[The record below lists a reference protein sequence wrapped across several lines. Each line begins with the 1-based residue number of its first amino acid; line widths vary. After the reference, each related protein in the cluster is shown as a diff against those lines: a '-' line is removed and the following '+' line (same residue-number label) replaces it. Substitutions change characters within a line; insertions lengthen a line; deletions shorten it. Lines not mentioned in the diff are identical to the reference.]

1 MFPNW
6 QCQLKSLLP
15 IELMFF
21 WIWSRLLG
29 IGLLRGIILIG
40 IISSCVYLYY
50 HAFLPPEAPHSYT
63 KEGTENNFLLQG
75 VSHSEMLPQVNASQI
90 PKFKEPAPKS
100 NVTGLDQYSETPL
113 SSLSVLK
120 MINGREFL
128 DKRIVEASLSCKTA
142 IYRDKQ
148 KTYNGMCK
156 NFTNMRFING
166 SRTVAMASFPGS
178 GSTWMRS
185 TLEQITGIYT
195 GSVYCDKDLKSK
207 GLIGERI
214 TSANVLFVK
223 THCPSTNFFIPSNL
237 YYDLNKFKKIM
248 AAIVLIRNPLDS
260 IVSYWNYQRSSHTA
274 TAPLHTFGTYM
285 NVL

>member
-1 MFPNW
+1 MFSNW
-6 QCQLKSLLP
+6 QCQLKSPLP
-15 IELMFF
+15 IKR
-21 WIWSRLLG
+21 IWSRLLA

-40 IISSCVYLYY
+40 IISCVYLYY
-50 HAFLPPEAPHSYT
+50 HAFLPPEALHPYT

-75 VSHSEMLPQVNASQI
+75 VSHNEMLPQVNASACQI
-90 PKFKEPAPKS
+90 PEFKEPAPKS
-100 NVTGLDQYSETPL
+100 NVTGLDQSSETPL
-113 SSLSVLK
+113 SSSSVLK
-120 MINGREFL
+120 MINGSEFL

-148 KTYNGMCK
+148 RTCNGMCK

-223 THCPSTNFFIPSNL
+223 THFPSTNFFIPSNL

-274 TAPLHTFGTYM
+274 TAPLHTFGT
-285 NVL
+285 